1 MPAFADP
8 GGQMLSPAHRCQAP
22 TSVDKCN
29 IAQKNL
35 KLSGNEYLKQGPLL
49 LLTFVVTV
57 DLTKN
62 AQYQFPRRNMDP

>member
-29 IAQKNL
+29 IARKNF
-35 KLSGNEYLKQGPLL
+35 KLTGNEYLKQGP

-62 AQYQFPRRNMDP
+62 AQCQFPRRNMDP

>member
-1 MPAFADP
+1 VPAFADP

-49 LLTFVVTV
+49 TFVVTV

-62 AQYQFPRRNMDP
+62 AQYQFPIRNMDP

>member
-49 LLTFVVTV
+49 TFVVTV

>member
-1 MPAFADP
+1 VPAFADP

-49 LLTFVVTV
+49 TFVVTV

>member
-49 LLTFVVTV
+49 TFVVTV

-62 AQYQFPRRNMDP
+62 AQYQFPIRNMDP